1 MSLSNDHIMIAMQE
15 VSTGVQEQAQN
26 IGSINENM
34 VNTSALVFE
43 TKKISDTIG
52 GASTEMLGSVEDGTS
67 KLKQVNNQMKIIDN
81 SVSTAMKT
89 VEKLK
94 VSIDEISKF
103 LQGITQIA
111 VQTNLLALNASIE
124 AARAGEHGK
133 GFAVVADEVR
143 KLAEESATIVG
154 SINLITR
161 DISAKMNL
169 TATEVQNGVSAIQV
183 GNDLINDVNDFFNG
197 LKVSFENESNQ
208 LKEEISIIENV
219 FENINRIN
227 NQVETISAI
236 SEEHAAANEEVLASV
251 ETQNTDMKDM
261 LSGVNNI
268 GTKWNELKYM
278 LTN

>member
-1 MSLSNDHIMIAMQE
+1 MIAMQE